1 MTYKR
6 NDLID
11 SLLNRYYCTFELTL
25 DTEEYVPPNFDKKIK
40 KYIFK
45 CFKKD
50 FKKINGEYKEFCR
63 NDKIENYANK
73 LKEKY
78 LRKIRKKE
86 DLKKFANDK
95 KNKSSAELIQEDNKL
110 KEKIKKEKIKEENKK
125 QNLEN
130 KENKQ

>member
-25 DTEEYVPPNFDKKIK
+25 DTEEFVPPNFDKKIK

-50 FKKINGEYKEFCR
+50 FKKINGEYKEFC
-63 NDKIENYANK
+63 NNEKIENYANK

-86 DLKKFANDK
+86 DLKKFNLDK
-95 KNKSSAELIQEDNKL
+95 KNKSSIELLEEDNSL
-110 KEKIKKEKIKEENKK
+110 KEKINQEELNNKKEKS
-125 QNLEN
+125 L
-130 KENKQ
+130 